1 MIDKRIK
8 YRFGGD
14 TMKRSGRMDQMGG
27 KPGLTAAQIRAVDPI
42 GYGGGLKGP
51 AFVGGG
57 DGGDGGN
64 NIIKDKKPPVK
75 DLLTKG
81 VNYARK
87 NPLEALLSLINPLF
101 GLGIGGAKFF
111 NDPNRR
117 LELTG
122 YETQEEYDQARQ
134 NRINLNRIKTL
145 ENTIQNKYLD
155 KNRSLTETDLDE
167 RLAALKSQMGITPN
181 TAADLRPDLDF
192 SNLIEG
198 ASDFVSQNKGIG
210 SLNFGDTTVPGSS
223 YDMAGVNSFTVPGST
238 YDMAG
243 VNEFPNTT
251 PPVRDDN
258 IPLSPNL
265 NFGLPIDQYVEI
277 KQSDIDLMKTRGG
290 KFLDYDTFKTISGN
304 DSLTREEHAKLKAT
318 V

>member
-1 MIDKRIK
+1 
-8 YRFGGD
+8 
-14 TMKRSGRMDQMGG
+14 
-27 KPGLTAAQIRAVDPI
+27 
-42 GYGGGLKGP
+42 
-51 AFVGGG
+51 
-57 DGGDGGN
+57 
-64 NIIKDKKPPVK
+64 
-75 DLLTKG
+75 
-81 VNYARK
+81 
-87 NPLEALLSLINPLF
+87 
-101 GLGIGGAKFF
+101 
-111 NDPNRR
+111 
-117 LELTG
+117 
-122 YETQEEYDQARQ
+122 
-134 NRINLNRIKTL
+134 
-145 ENTIQNKYLD
+145 
-155 KNRSLTETDLDE
+155 
-167 RLAALKSQMGITPN
+167 MGITPN

-243 VNEFPNTT
+243 VNEFPSTT